1 MKCKTQEKEE
11 GHTHTYIYIYSYEY
25 KLKYIV
31 KKEGRK
37 RETTKSVYVWHKEK
51 LEHFNVVK
59 MTKCTT
65 LYSNIRTEYFYE
77 RIS

>member
-11 GHTHTYIYIYSYEY
+11 GHTHTHIYIYSYEY

-51 LEHFNVVK
+51 IEHFNVVK
-59 MTKCTT
+59 M
-65 LYSNIRTEYFYE
+65 YFFINIFKRQIKNYRHIF
-77 RIS
+77 